1 MEPDVH
7 LKQQHEQQQNNNQN
21 ESVSKKIAIAEK
33 PKLEQ
38 EWEKENHTSSENNNK
53 NSSLERRSTAN
64 DENQS
69 SPLKKSI
76 DASLSPMDTNS
87 KEKQSIDNVS
97 NNKRKSHYQLDP
109 IDKSKYMYNKAN
121 NSRENSRDKIE
132 RTKASTERKKSII
145 SINSTESKTI
155 TLRRLWLKLIKNLT
169 LSKTMNKIYF
179 NNICN

>member
-38 EWEKENHTSSENNNK
+38 EWEKENHTSSENFNK
-53 NSSLERRSTAN
+53 
-64 DENQS
+64 S

>member
-7 LKQQHEQQQNNNQN
+7 LKQQQEQQQNNNQN
-21 ESVSKKIAIAEK
+21 ESVKKIAIAEK

-38 EWEKENHTSSENNNK
+38 EWEKENHTLSENNNK
-53 NSSLERRSTAN
+53 NSSLERRSAN

-69 SPLKKSI
+69 TLKKPIES
-76 DASLSPMDTNS
+76 SLSSMDTNL
-87 KEKQSIDNVS
+87 KEKPNFKQETSLDNVS

-132 RTKASTERKKSII
+132 RTKPTTERKKSIV

-155 TLRRLWLKLIKNLT
+155 TLRRLWLKLK
-169 LSKTMNKIYF
+169 
-179 NNICN
+179 